1 VSEHREVNVT
11 LPALLWTHL
20 ERVAGERG
28 VTLSQ
33 LMSEALM
40 RLVETDVW
48 CVGARRRAMERLRNA
63 SSLTLDGKIT
73 WTRDELHER

>member
-1 VSEHREVNVT
+1 MNCAITRTV
-11 LPALLWTHL
+11 LWTRL
-20 ERVAGERG
+20 ECLAEERG

-33 LMSEALM
+33 LTSEALA
-40 RLVETDVW
+40 RLVEGD
-48 CVGARRRAMERLRNA
+48 GSYLAARKRAMERLRSA

>member
-1 VSEHREVNVT
+1 VT

-20 ERVAGERG
+20 ERLAEERG
-28 VTLSQ
+28 VTHSQ

-40 RLVETDVW
+40 RLVETDVGY
-48 CVGARRRAMERLRNA
+48 VNARRRAMERLRNA